1 MWSKPAG
8 PGGAGRCVTAGVSI
22 PPGCGGCGSCFISAE
37 AERRDRQQPEL
48 QRESV
53 NPAYAKL
60 QPEPADKQGC
70 GWASPAAAPGSSRA
84 RGNAWPRGDAQ
95 PHSDAQPRSDAQHGD
110 EDARP
115 RSDAQPHG
123 DALSLTVT
131 LSLRVM
137 SDTQRRPGF
146 CSTRRRELSG
156 MGYGVRALH
165 CPQCCGL
172 RLVGR
177 WMQP

>member
-1 MWSKPAG
+1 MSA
-8 PGGAGRCVTAGVSI
+8 S

-95 PHSDAQPRSDAQHGD
+95 HGD

-137 SDTQRRPGF
+137 SDTQGRPGF
-146 CSTRRRELSG
+146 CSTHRRELSG

-165 CPQCCGL
+165 SLQCCGL
-172 RLVGR
+172 RIVGS